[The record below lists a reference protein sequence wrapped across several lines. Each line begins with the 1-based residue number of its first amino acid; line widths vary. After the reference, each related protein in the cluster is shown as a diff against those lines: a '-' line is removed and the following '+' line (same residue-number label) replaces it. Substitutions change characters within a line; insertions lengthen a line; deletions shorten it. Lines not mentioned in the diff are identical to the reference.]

1 MNTHAK
7 KKKRGCK
14 RLSVLLER
22 KEPFI
27 KTPEKKKRKESM
39 NKPTC
44 VTMYNSMINVNENR
58 KVREGPIKK
67 KKTQFRKKKS
77 LRNKNEGRKEDS
89 IANEKT
95 I

>member
-67 KKTQFRKKKS
+67 KKKTHFRKKKVTQ
-77 LRNKNEGRKEDS
+77 KQK
-89 IANEKT
+89 
-95 I
+95 